1 MFERLAPEQH
11 DTLDGIPEPAE
22 NPTLCGHAEAKS
34 MIAGALRA
42 GKFPHALILAGQQGI
57 GKATLAFHLAN
68 LLLKNPD
75 PASVQDIGSPD
86 PSSSIF
92 RQVAS
97 GAHPSVLHLTR
108 PVNERT
114 KGFKT
119 VVTVD
124 EIRKV
129 NRFLS
134 MTAHD
139 GGWRVVIV
147 DPADDM
153 NTNAANA
160 LLKNLEEPP
169 AKTVFVLIVH
179 SIGAML
185 PTIRSRSQTVRLGP
199 LSNSDLKQVLASFED
214 TAVADGPELDALIH
228 RAGGSVRTAILL
240 FYVTTAIA
248 YPNGEPHIGH
258 AYEMIATDAIARFQR
273 LDGKDVFFLT
283 GTDEHGIKM
292 QQTARAEGI
301 TPRELADRN
310 SQRIP
315 RHGDMLNISND
326 DFIRTTEERHYKSSQ
341 EIWSAMAAS
350 KRRHLPVDLCRLVFG
365 ARRGLFR
372 RGDELTEGE
381 DGKRFAPA
389 RRARSSGWRSRAI
402 SSACRPIR
410 TGC

>member
-11 DTLDGIPEPAE
+11 DTLDGIPEPSE
-22 NPTLCGHAEAKS
+22 NSTLFGHADVKA
-34 MIAGALRA
+34 MLAGALRA
-42 GKFPHALILAGQQGI
+42 GKLPHALIFAGPQGI

-75 PASVQDIGSPD
+75 PAAVQDIGPPD
-86 PSSSIF
+86 PASSQF

-108 PVNERT
+108 PVNDRT

-169 AKTVFVLIVH
+169 SKTVFVLVVH
-179 SIGAML
+179 SIGGLL
-185 PTIRSRSQTVRLGP
+185 PTIRSRSQTIRLTP
-199 LSNSDLKQVLASFED
+199 LTDAELRQALGSFE
-214 TAVADGPELDALIH
+214 AMEVGQGVELDALVR
-228 RAGGSVRTAILL
+228 RAGGSVRSAILL
-240 FYVTTAIA
+240 TQYGGLEIA
-248 YPNGEPHIGH
+248 DAVDELAGLPALDVAKAHKLADAVSGRDRAVPFEMFNERALQLLADAAANAAAAGH
-258 AYEMIATDAIARFQR
+258 
-273 LDGKDVFFLT
+273 L
-283 GTDEHGIKM
+283 
-292 QQTARAEGI
+292 ARANQLSSAWQE
-301 TPRELADRN
+301 A
-310 SQRIP
+310 RI
-315 RHGDMLNISND
+315 
-326 DFIRTTEERHYKSSQ
+326 
-341 EIWSAMAAS
+341 
-350 KRRHLPVDLCRLVFG
+350 
-365 ARRGLFR
+365 
-372 RGDELTEGE
+372 
-381 DGKRFAPA
+381 
-389 RRARSSGWRSRAI
+389 AI
-402 SSACRPIR
+402 SETETYNLDQKQHALTMISRLNAVMRLESANGGRM
-410 TGC
+410 